1 VIDGAQVSI
10 DSGCPA
16 ATGQR
21 KRTRSGTRLVAR
33 WKSCGSLT
41 GPVRL
46 VVKLD
51 GATCE
56 SLSGRFKGRKV
67 RRTFAAH
74 VETPSDAFGRARDPL
89 PPGAVLLTQEQW
101 NQATQRPD
109 FRSIDPNRLATDR
122 AAEDQLAAADAHAVT
137 RYVTAHPDLA
147 PSLLGG
153 VDPNDPAVTPGD
165 DGDYVHTLSGG
176 DGNPLT
182 VSTLGSRGRFRF
194 LATSLTRF
202 PTFENQLDLY
212 TEYYNGLAGIDPALP
227 GQYPTPSQA
236 SSTRGPSTTRRS
248 PTTTAASAGAAR
260 SRRPARTRTIR
271 AR

>member
-1 VIDGAQVSI
+1 MIDGAQVSI

-46 VVKLD
+46 VVELD

-202 PTFENQLDLY
+202 S
-212 TEYYNGLAGIDPALP
+212 LAGIDPALP